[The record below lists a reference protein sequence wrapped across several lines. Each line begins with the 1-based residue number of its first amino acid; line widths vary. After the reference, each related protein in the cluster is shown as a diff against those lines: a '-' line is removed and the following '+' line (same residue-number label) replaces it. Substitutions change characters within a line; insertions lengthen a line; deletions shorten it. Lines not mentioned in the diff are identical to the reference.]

1 MLIPVVSEQK
11 IHPSIYLRE
20 NCTNSECWSCKLWDE
35 VGHLPINHECSFDK
49 RYQDF
54 HEDMIWRH
62 MFFCWIKHDPNPFT
76 GDEWEIVPIYT
87 CKDMNRTFS
96 SSFARTLDGS
106 EKFYTPAIPT
116 FIPLLRDIR
125 ILTRHFRIS
134 RHANGHENPRSY
146 GYWNRLVLK
155 TILPKK
161 LRGLVHI
168 AHKTDFKKFEKLF
181 YQMGGLGLPFSPKV
195 IYEISISKNFYETNR
210 FKRYLKLSKLQN
222 VFPSLQKEIIP
233 HH

>member
-1 MLIPVVSEQK
+1 MPERK
-11 IHPSIYLRE
+11 FHPSIYLRE
-20 NCTNSECWSCKLWDE
+20 NCTNSECWSCKLWDG
-35 VGHLPINHECSFDK
+35 VGHLPINHKCSFDK

-62 MFFCWIKHDPNPFT
+62 MYFCWIRHDPNPFT

-146 GYWNRLVLK
+146 GYWNRLALK
-155 TILPKK
+155 SLLPTKMRTLVNNAKNMVFDQFIHSIQNIKSHILDLNDLSTLYK
-161 LRGLVHI
+161 I
-168 AHKTDFKKFEKLF
+168 ANTTDYYTSSEL
-181 YQMGGLGLPFSPKV
+181 Q
-195 IYEISISKNFYETNR
+195 
-210 FKRYLKLSKLQN
+210 KLSIKKEMSFSLFSN
-222 VFPSLQKEIIP
+222 FPP